1 MKSNNRKSAGS
12 AIHHR
17 RHGRI
22 LAMQTLCQLDVQGD
36 EYLESVEGFLA
47 ESSMAG
53 KVQRYADG
61 IVRPCWSKRADL
73 DARLNA
79 VMAHWTLE
87 RISPVERNILRVA
100 LTELDAGE
108 VPAKVVINEAVEIGR
123 EYGGAESPAFIN
135 GVLDAAWKQMQ
146 ASDEGEPDR

>member
-1 MKSNNRKSAGS
+1 MK
-12 AIHHR
+12 
-17 RHGRI
+17 
-22 LAMQTLCQLDVQGD
+22 TLCQLDVQGD
-36 EYLESVEGFLA
+36 KYLDSVEGFLA
-47 ESSMAG
+47 ESGMAG

-61 IVRPCWSKRADL
+61 LVRRCWSTRADL

-108 VPAKVVINEAVEIGR
+108 VPGKVVINEAIEIGR
-123 EYGGAESPAFIN
+123 EYGGGESPAFIN
-135 GVLDAAWKQMQ
+135 GVLDAAWQQMQ
-146 ASDEGEPDR
+146 ASNEGEPNS